1 MSGVQVER
9 AAEAPALSREEQ
21 MVVVA
26 RDESGK
32 PTIWCDPEVVWLVK
46 LLNDGGVPTV
56 ASCSG
61 HGYQPPTVALSDGR
75 VLVVLDD
82 LDALAR
88 VNVVFGFDING
99 EPIEDPKDVEIARLR
114 EVVKSAYCE
123 GWSDEHITRS
133 CGDYWKKSFARAEL
147 EQKP

>member
-1 MSGVQVER
+1 MSGARVER

-61 HGYQPPTVALSDGR
+61 HGYQPPTVVLRDGR
-75 VLVVLDD
+75 VLIVLDD

-99 EPIEDPKDVEIARLR
+99 EPIEDPKDVEISRLR
-114 EVVKSAYCE
+114 EALEAVV
-123 GWSDEHITRS
+123 WRS
-133 CGDYWKKSFARAEL
+133 KNDSIGTAKAIDMRDIALTAL